1 MTSDYDIAIVGSG
14 FAGSLL
20 ARLLARTGRSVV
32 LIESAKH
39 PRFALGE
46 SSTPLAAIALER
58 MARRFEIPELA
69 QFATYGRWQASQA
82 ELGCGLKRGF
92 SYYGHARG
100 ARYRNDDADSHRFL
114 VAASP
119 SDALADLHWVRADVD
134 ARFARRAVEDGVTL
148 FEEHRLV
155 DLREHEDAIELHV
168 SSARGEQP
176 IRAGFVV
183 DASGGA
189 VADALGVSSIATCDH
204 PTTLIYGHFRNV
216 QPFASANKASN
227 AAPYPEFAAA
237 NHHLF
242 QGGWIYL
249 LPFDDGR
256 VSAGAILEAERAHA
270 DPVQAWRHA
279 LTQVPTLDS
288 CFERTTAIDPIGI
301 GQRQF
306 TRQRRRLASGN
317 RWALLPHAYAFQDPM
332 FSTGIAWSLLAVER
346 LTEIL
351 GREQSAPP
359 QTERIYKGLRRYAD
373 LLSTEAIHTAALC
386 AGARSL
392 YGDFDRFVEWAKLYF
407 IAASYS
413 EARQRITDPPNACW
427 EGFLGSTDPH
437 LAGLFERA
445 PAWFENDLAQ
455 TRSHLR
461 EKLAVRDV
469 GGFTHN
475 QANRLLDVDLEALI
489 AAAPKLGLSCDELR
503 ALLPSILRGQWQ
515 PQTASPLTRATTAL
529 RQAR

>member
-20 ARLLARTGRSVV
+20 ARLLARSGRSVV

-58 MARRFEIPELA
+58 MARRFEILELA

-100 ARYRNDDADSHRFL
+100 APYQNDDANSHRFL

-134 ARFARRAVEDGVTL
+134 ARFAQRAVEDGVTL
-148 FEEHRLV
+148 LEEHRLV
-155 DLREHEDAIELHV
+155 DLREHEDAIELRV
-168 SSARGEQP
+168 SSAQDERP
-176 IRAGFVV
+176 IRVGFVV

-189 VADALGVSSIATCDH
+189 VADALGVSSVATCDH
-204 PTTLIYGHFRNV
+204 PTTLIYGHFRDV
-216 QPFASANKASN
+216 QPFAAANKASK

-242 QGGWIYL
+242 RDGWIYL

-256 VSAGAILEAERAHA
+256 VSAGAILEAEQTYA
-270 DPVQAWRHA
+270 DPVEAWRHA
-279 LTQVPTLDS
+279 LAQVPTLAS
-288 CFERTTAIDPIGI
+288 CFERATAIEPIGI

-306 TRQRRRLASGN
+306 TRQRRRLARGS

-346 LTEIL
+346 LAEIL
-351 GREQSAPP
+351 GGERSAPL
-359 QTERIYKGLRRYAD
+359 QTGPIQKGLLRYAD
-373 LLSTEAIHTAALC
+373 LLSTEATHTAALC
-386 AGARSL
+386 AGARNL

-413 EARQRITDPPNACW
+413 ESRQRIVDPPNACW
-427 EGFLGSTDPH
+427 EGFLGSTDPD

-445 PAWFENDLAQ
+445 PAWFRNDVTQ
-455 TRSHLR
+455 TRMRLR
-461 EKLAVRDV
+461 EQLAVRDI
-469 GGFTHN
+469 GDFTRD

-489 AAAPKLGLSCDELR
+489 AGAPKLGLGCDELR
-503 ALLPSILRGQWQ
+503 ALLPSILRGQWR
-515 PQTASPLTRATTAL
+515 PH
-529 RQAR
+529 